1 MSLVTWTRFSLASG
15 KRYKVIYD
23 RKGNAFRKKHGGAVY
38 CKTAAEAKKNAE
50 VKHFAVSRAMWGKNM
65 EALPGG
71 KVPSTVLDALKKA
84 GDLDSLDLNTA
95 SYTEGDG
102 LHETSI
108 ENRATSVSQSMLE
121 NIARNTDHRIQNML
135 DRQAAYLMKKLSR
148 EAGKL

>member
-1 MSLVTWTRFSLASG
+1 
-15 KRYKVIYD
+15 
-23 RKGNAFRKKHGGAVY
+23 
-38 CKTAAEAKKNAE
+38 
-50 VKHFAVSRAMWGKNM
+50 M

-84 GDLDSLDLNTA
+84 GDLDSLDLNTV
-95 SYTEGDG
+95 SYTEGNG